1 MSNTI
6 VKQLSQLFYILAR
19 LKEEKEMHNPLDKA
33 GELQLALDERVSL
46 IETCLNSG
54 CFRPLPPSAR

>member
-1 MSNTI
+1 
-6 VKQLSQLFYILAR
+6 LFYILAR